1 MAIEF
6 ISQIRGIIWDWNGTL
21 LNDTILAVES
31 MNSMLCKRGLPGLS
45 VGQYKNV
52 FTFPVKDYYQVIGF
66 DFDQEPFEIPALEFI
81 DRYNQLVWDC
91 SLHENTREVL
101 THFKNRG
108 MDQYILSAMKQE
120 MLDKCL
126 EYYSISHFF
135 EQVSGL
141 DDHYANSK
149 LDAGR
154 VMLKSLDVEPGELLL
169 IGDTIHDFEV
179 ASKLGCSCILVSN
192 GHQSYERLKSTGAQ
206 VIEDLAQLCFNPR

>member
-31 MNSMLCKRGLPGLS
+31 MNSMLTKRGLPELS
-45 VGQYKNV
+45 IGQYKKV
-52 FTFPVKDYYQVIGF
+52 FTFPVKDYYQIIGF
-66 DFDQEPFEIPALEFI
+66 DFDKEPFEIPALEFI
-81 DRYNQLVWDC
+81 DQYNQMVWDC
-91 SLHENTREVL
+91 SLHENAKEVL
-101 THFKNRG
+101 THFKNCG